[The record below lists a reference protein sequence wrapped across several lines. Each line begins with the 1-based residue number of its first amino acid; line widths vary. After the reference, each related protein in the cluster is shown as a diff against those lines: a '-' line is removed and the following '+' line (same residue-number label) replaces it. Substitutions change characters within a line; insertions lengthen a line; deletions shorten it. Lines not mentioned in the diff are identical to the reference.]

1 MRTTCDDRAL
11 ASTISGTSSSIVR
24 APSKRMFISN
34 SSYYVVRP
42 SYIPLG
48 NTTTYPED
56 LDSLLHTI
64 LAIAAERIEERPANT
79 DCLRTKGKRLEDVA
93 RAAHTAVDED
103 LEVGVGEVAARA
115 QCGDDLDEDF
125 EAGARRIELPAAVV
139 REDDSLHTGFVRQ
152 DRVLRR
158 RDTLQDN
165 RHCQANV
172 NCHAEHPSGEDTY
185 SS

>member
-1 MRTTCDDRAL
+1 MT
-11 ASTISGTSSSIVR
+11 GT
-24 APSKRMFISN
+24 A
-34 SSYYVVRP
+34 
-42 SYIPLG
+42 
-48 NTTTYPED
+48 THPED
-56 LDSLLHTI
+56 LDGLLDTL
-64 LAIAAERIEERPANT
+64 LAVAAERVKERPPDTNR
-79 DCLRTKGKRLEDVA
+79 LRTECERLEDIA
-93 RAAHTAVDED
+93 RATHTTVDED
-103 LEVGVGEVAARA
+103 LEIGVREVAARPE
-115 QCGDDLDEDF
+115 CGDDLDEDL

-139 REDDSLHTGFVRQ
+139 RENDSLHAGFVRQ